1 MAEVVNI
8 LSVNLSIAD
17 GEWQNNILLTLT
29 YEEPLLGACEIR
41 YPYDICGTSAEAG
54 QVIS

>member
-17 GEWQNNILLTLT
+17 RDRQGNIRLGFNAQKIPHG
-29 YEEPLLGACEIR
+29 PLGQKQ
-41 YPYDICGTSAEAG
+41 TAEHGGLKDKVKFA
-54 QVIS
+54 